1 MGVNYKPI
9 NPGLILSWKV
19 FYVTFFMTFFD
30 GFTLIGGEVS
40 VSNIPVIV
48 TECSGH
54 YIQLSGK
61 FTWVSVIL
69 QEIK

>member
-1 MGVNYKPI
+1 
-9 NPGLILSWKV
+9 
-19 FYVTFFMTFFD
+19 MTFFD

-61 FTWVSVIL
+61 FTWVSIIL